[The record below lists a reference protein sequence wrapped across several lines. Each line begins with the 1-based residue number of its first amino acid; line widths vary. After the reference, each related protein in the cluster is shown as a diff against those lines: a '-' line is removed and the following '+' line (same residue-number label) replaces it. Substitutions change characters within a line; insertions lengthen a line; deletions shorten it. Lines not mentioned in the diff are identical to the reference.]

1 MREYMTSNPVVA
13 LTLTLLLLVLCPR
26 AYRVV
31 ETWEHVTVRY
41 GVWED
46 LPVLQSAAFQRG
58 YRRLNDVCKTDYYH
72 GFMFSRGDNTKAM
85 PIYDLNGALA
95 GVQSRFRLPIGQR
108 GYNSQNETISL
119 PPVEVMPPVL
129 KAFSDGRGS
138 QHYTVTAYFNHPS
151 LICSPLVSPG
161 VLPGRGLYIQMGF
174 NPARHFL
181 SVPLHDRDLSP
192 LWVRGSCLP
201 QMGTHYFSNLS
212 RALPCEKLYPLFL
225 MYNWEGQLAAFGWL
239 FQGRPYSLR
248 SNDGVEWF
256 RLTTPTYPFLFDTSQ
271 LPPCMF
277 QEGFQ
282 VFGIHVY
289 LRRHET
295 LVCPRENPQRYPPS
309 DKAHGNIRH
318 SAPASQQTHDINNN
332 EKIDIRGNYD
342 GVNISRDEQ
351 FNSVDIR
358 DKANR
363 KPSSSNDCPV
373 ARDSSLILLTSVI
386 LLFMSVVR

>member
-1 MREYMTSNPVVA
+1 
-13 LTLTLLLLVLCPR
+13 
-26 AYRVV
+26 
-31 ETWEHVTVRY
+31 
-41 GVWED
+41 
-46 LPVLQSAAFQRG
+46 
-58 YRRLNDVCKTDYYH
+58 
-72 GFMFSRGDNTKAM
+72 
-85 PIYDLNGALA
+85 
-95 GVQSRFRLPIGQR
+95 
-108 GYNSQNETISL
+108 
-119 PPVEVMPPVL
+119 
-129 KAFSDGRGS
+129 
-138 QHYTVTAYFNHPS
+138 
-151 LICSPLVSPG
+151 
-161 VLPGRGLYIQMGF
+161 MGF

-201 QMGTHYFSNLS
+201 QMGKQN
-212 RALPCEKLYPLFL
+212 R
-225 MYNWEGQLAAFGWL
+225 
-239 FQGRPYSLR
+239 
-248 SNDGVEWF
+248 
-256 RLTTPTYPFLFDTSQ
+256 FLFDTSQ